1 MENNVATLETVYETR
16 KPRGFGWAF
25 KPIDQLAFDMFEKRD
40 HEEHRRLF

>member
-25 KPIDQLAFDMFEKRD
+25 KPVDKMGLDMFWLK
-40 HEEHRRLF
+40 LVQMTN